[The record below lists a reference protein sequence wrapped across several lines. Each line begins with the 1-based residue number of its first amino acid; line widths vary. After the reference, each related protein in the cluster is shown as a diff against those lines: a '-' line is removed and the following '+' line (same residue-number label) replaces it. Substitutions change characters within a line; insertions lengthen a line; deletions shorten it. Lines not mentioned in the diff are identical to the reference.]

1 MLYYL
6 KKKNNGSI
14 LIVLHNNKSNK
25 QTQTHIISQKHHRD
39 PETHLPQVCRKNTDP
54 ETKNAKK
61 QERNGR
67 WKIREFDYKMG
78 RRVLPDYIYK
88 GVSEETEEE
97 NKCE

>member
-39 PETHLPQVCRKNTDP
+39 PETHLPQVCRKKQTQKP
-54 ETKNAKK
+54 KMPRSKK
-61 QERNGR
+61 EMEDGKSESLIIK
-67 WKIREFDYKMG
+67 WVG
-78 RRVLPDYIYK
+78 DYIYK